1 MVFQD
6 SQGRSG
12 HQDHLGIPENQDQR
26 GREDNLDYQDLK
38 VNLENGDFQEMFQQ
52 LLVPREEQ
60 DQKATEVKMYVK
72 CNEKFQIPR
81 YCDLLFCM
89 KL

>member
-26 GREDNLDYQDLK
+26 GREDNLDYRDLK
-38 VNLENGDFQEMFQQ
+38 VSLEKGDSQEMFQQ

-81 YCDLLFCM
+81 
-89 KL
+89 

>member
-6 SQGRSG
+6 SQVRSG
-12 HQDHLGIPENQDQR
+12 HQDHLGIPENQDLR
-26 GREDNLDYQDLK
+26 GREDNLDYRDLK
-38 VNLENGDFQEMFQQ
+38 GNLESGDFQEMFQQ

-72 CNEKFQIPR
+72 NIIKNVCHK
-81 YCDLLFCM
+81 

>member
-1 MVFQD
+1 MVFLD
-6 SQGRSG
+6 SRDRSG
-12 HQDHLGIPENQDQR
+12 HQDHPGIPENQDQR
-26 GREDNLDYQDLK
+26 GREDNLDYRDLK
-38 VNLENGDFQEMFQQ
+38 VNLEKGDFRAMFQQ

-81 YCDLLFCM
+81 
-89 KL
+89 

>member
-6 SQGRSG
+6 SQGHSG

-26 GREDNLDYQDLK
+26 GREDNLDYRDLK
-38 VNLENGDFQEMFQQ
+38 VNLESGDFQEIFQQ

-60 DQKATEVKMYVK
+60 DRKATEVKMYVK
-72 CNEKFQIPR
+72 CNKKPRIPR
-81 YCDLLFCM
+81 SCD
-89 KL
+89 

>member
-12 HQDHLGIPENQDQR
+12 HRDHLGIPENQDQR
-26 GREDNLDYQDLK
+26 GKEDNLDYRDLK

-60 DQKATEVKMYVK
+60 DQKATEAKMYVK
-72 CNEKFQIPR
+72 CNKSFKSVDNEM
-81 YCDLLFCM
+81 LFCM